1 MLQLSVGGP
10 PFVYADPLNLAHQ
23 VHSEH
28 RRFSVMEIYYFSF
41 FFFRTLNNNRLL
53 VLIILFT
60 VNKIGYMKIMN
71 ENFSR
76 NIREC
81 QIQFCLTTIVC

>member
-1 MLQLSVGGP
+1 
-10 PFVYADPLNLAHQ
+10 
-23 VHSEH
+23 
-28 RRFSVMEIYYFSF
+28 MEIYYFSF
-41 FFFRTLNNNRLL
+41 FFFRTLNNNRLF
-53 VLIILFT
+53 VLIILFI